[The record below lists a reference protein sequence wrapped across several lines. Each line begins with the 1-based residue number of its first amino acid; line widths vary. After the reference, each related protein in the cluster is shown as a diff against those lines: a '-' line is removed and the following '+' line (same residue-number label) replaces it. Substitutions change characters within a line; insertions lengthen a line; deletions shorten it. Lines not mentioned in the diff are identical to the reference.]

1 MDSLEM
7 TRAAGRIQPD
17 DIRDDRP
24 LPAIDE
30 DSSDGVPPMGQD
42 QPRHRQERRG
52 AGFGL
57 VLLSV
62 VIGVLGGVGG
72 YYGSRLLPVQYAAR
86 AEIQYSLAG
95 AEPNDVLRE
104 DRKLGT
110 QVMLLRSRLVLS
122 DVAAA
127 NGLTPDQLA
136 EKVSANLVDNSEVIE
151 VELRDY
157 TPEGAR
163 ALLVAVTD
171 RYLQE
176 ANANWQDPV
185 SSYLKLQ
192 LTQLQKQ
199 KQVPGLS
206 PEEAARLTQLE
217 QFLNDQIARLE
228 QAPPAGVESLQGP
241 PAQLWTDPYVVAGQV
256 SPRPKLAAAAGA
268 GTAAVVA
275 ALIVLLVIRRQQR
288 T

>member
-1 MDSLEM
+1 MERLEM
-7 TRAAGRIQPD
+7 TRAAGRIQQP
-17 DIRDDRP
+17 DIRDDLWP
-24 LPAIDE
+24 PDADE
-30 DSSDGVPPMGQD
+30 DSSDGSPAMGEA
-42 QPRHRQERRG
+42 QPRHQKERRS
-52 AGFGL
+52 ASYGL
-57 VLLSV
+57 AILSV
-62 VIGVLGGVGG
+62 VIGLLGGFGG

-110 QVMLLRSRLVLS
+110 QVLLLRSRLVLS

-136 EKVSANLVDNSEVIE
+136 DKVSANLADNSEVIE
-151 VELRDY
+151 VELRDW

-163 ALLVAVTD
+163 ALLAAVAD

-192 LTQLQKQ
+192 LAQLQKQ
-199 KQVPGLS
+199 KQAPGLL
-206 PEEAARLTQLE
+206 PEDVAKLTQLE
-217 QFLNDQIARLE
+217 QFLNDMISRLE

-241 PAQLWTDPYVVAGQV
+241 PAQLWTEPYVVAGQV

-275 ALIVLLVIRRQQR
+275 ALVVLLVIRRQQR